1 MSDSYEVQQTYLDF
15 LKGLQVDAAQFSDS
29 DDSSVEHDNETLI
42 SDTTIKSLFDTT
54 IDSDEPK
61 KLHIANEVHTFLISQ
76 EDDEKKKSA
85 EKIFELL
92 IDIRNKRKPKVEN
105 IKTESPGTYETLSQ
119 SQSQNWMNSSG
130 QDKTTN
136 ANNENECNDD
146 NISQESKIEYKE
158 VLEKDTRI
166 NEYLRE
172 EIVKILNSVRITIRN
187 GNYAIDLANKTI
199 TILNKLISLV
209 DKTISIIKSNKL
221 LTQSQIQEY
230 AVFLIENIIIKDN
243 SLHDLTKRYHSAHEI
258 QLELNIQNMLL
269 FFILDQ
275 IHDNKPNR
283 TGLSVRETMSI
294 NSFMSDCYYD
304 FKSTLQALPHDA
316 DDDELTEILE
326 KILHKNIIK
335 FQPEDDLLQQTL
347 FWLMSKEK
355 ITLKHNENEKVVV
368 DDSLTRTFAID
379 NASTIQ
385 NPVLDNYRYASPS
398 VILDAGSVISKAKNF
413 FIGRPNIIYRLKDGY
428 SFYRTDIYKI
438 ENDTIF
444 IEMYMSIFF
453 DNQEICTSSHK
464 LKYMEKKSG
473 TDIWVF
479 SGASISLCDAFPKW
493 IEITQKKDTGPLQNI
508 LDSVILKMIGDANF
522 YMFDRL
528 GPNMSGYLDVNKTTV
543 FNSWLVTN
551 CSSDDDN
558 DDNLSII
565 NNQQAWSN
573 TPRTI
578 FLNDRPAAII
588 GLIFSLYPNS
598 NFMQKLKCSGEII
611 FENNFV
617 YTAMNFQEKINR
629 LIQEKNEK
637 NKKKENI
644 LPWSSPSPL
653 KGDSAQD
660 TPSSNPNNLFGNPVN
675 ISRLPSPLI
684 GDSAQVTLSSN
695 PNNLFGNPV
704 NTSILPSP
712 LIGDSAQHT
721 LSSNPNNLFGNLSV
735 NISIPNKRV
744 KKEKGGSKKKK
755 ILKRKIGK
763 SKKKLIQIKKNKTIK
778 SKKKIIKKNF
788 ITIKFRKKRKY

>member
-15 LKGLQVDAAQFSDS
+15 LKGLQVDASQFSDS
-29 DDSSVEHDNETLI
+29 DDSSVEHENETLI

-92 IDIRNKRKPKVEN
+92 IDIRNKRKPKAEN
-105 IKTESPGTYETLSQ
+105 IKTESPGTYDTLTQ
-119 SQSQNWMNSSG
+119 SQSQNWMNSSEE
-130 QDKTTN
+130 DKTTT

-243 SLHDLTKRYHSAHEI
+243 NLYDLTERYHSAHEI

-316 DDDELTEILE
+316 DDDDELTEILE
-326 KILHKNIIK
+326 KILRENIIK

-355 ITLKHNENEKVVV
+355 ITLEHNENEKVVI
-368 DDSLTRTFAID
+368 DDSLTTTFAID

-385 NPVLDNYRYASPS
+385 NPVQDNYRYASPS

-413 FIGRPNIIYRLKDGY
+413 FIGRPNIIYKLKDGY

-473 TDIWVF
+473 TDVWVF

-565 NNQQAWSN
+565 NNQHAWSN

-611 FENNFV
+611 FKNNFV

-653 KGDSAQD
+653 KDNSAIPTPSSKPNNLFGNLVNISSLPSPLRGDSAQD
-660 TPSSNPNNLFGNPVN
+660 TLSSNPNNLFGNPVN
-675 ISRLPSPLI
+675 ISSL
-684 GDSAQVTLSSN
+684 
-695 PNNLFGNPV
+695 
-704 NTSILPSP
+704 
-712 LIGDSAQHT
+712 
-721 LSSNPNNLFGNLSV
+721 
-735 NISIPNKRV
+735 PNKRV
-744 KKEKGGSKKKK
+744 KKETGGSKKKK

-788 ITIKFRKKRKY
+788 ITTIKFRKKRKQ

>member
-15 LKGLQVDAAQFSDS
+15 LKRLQVDAAQNSDS
-29 DDSSVEHDNETLI
+29 DDSSVEHENETLI

-61 KLHIANEVHTFLISQ
+61 KLDIANEVHTFLISQ
-76 EDDEKKKSA
+76 NDLEKKKAA

-105 IKTESPGTYETLSQ
+105 IKTESPGTYGTLSQ

-130 QDKTTN
+130 ENKTTT

-172 EIVKILNSVRITIRN
+172 EIVEILNSVRITIRN

-199 TILNKLISLV
+199 IILNKLISLV

-221 LTQSQIQEY
+221 LTHGQIQEY
-230 AVFLIENIIIKDN
+230 AVFLIENVIKNDN
-243 SLHDLTKRYHSAHEI
+243 SLHDLTTRYHSAHEI
-258 QLELNIQNMLL
+258 QLDLNIQNMLL

-294 NSFMSDCYYD
+294 NSFMSDCYDD
-304 FKSTLQALPHDA
+304 FKIRLQALTHHD
-316 DDDELTEILE
+316 DHDELTKILE
-326 KILHKNIIK
+326 KILLENIIK

-347 FWLMSKEK
+347 IWLMSKEK
-355 ITLKHNENEKVVV
+355 ITLEHNENKKDVF
-368 DDSLTRTFAID
+368 DASLTETFGID
-379 NASTIQ
+379 NASTII
-385 NPVLDNYRYASPS
+385 NPVQDEYRFASPS

-413 FIGRPNIIYRLKDGY
+413 FIGRPNIIYKLKDGY

-438 ENDTIF
+438 EDDSII
-444 IEMYMSIFF
+444 IEMYMAIFLN
-453 DNQEICTSSHK
+453 DREICRSSHK
-464 LKYMEKKSG
+464 LKYMEKKS
-473 TDIWVF
+473 DNDVWVF

-493 IEITQKKDTGPLQNI
+493 IEITQKKDTDPLQNI
-508 LDSVILKMIGDANF
+508 LDCVILKMIGDANF

-528 GPNMSGYLDVNKTTV
+528 GPNMSGYSDANKTTV
-543 FNSWLVTN
+543 FDSWLVTN
-551 CSSDDDN
+551 CSSN
-558 DDNLSII
+558 HNNLIII
-565 NNQQAWSN
+565 NNQDTWSN

-598 NFMQKLKCSGEII
+598 NFMQKLKCSGEIL
-611 FENNFV
+611 FGNKFV

-629 LIQEKNEK
+629 LIQEKNEENK
-637 NKKKENI
+637 NKK
-644 LPWSSPSPL
+644 LFLSPSPL
-653 KGDSAQD
+653 KGDSAIS
-660 TPSSNPNNLFGNPVN
+660 TPSSKPNNLFGNLVNISSPESPLRGYSGQDTLSSNSNNLSAQNNLFGNPVN
-675 ISRLPSPLI
+675 ISTLPK
-684 GDSAQVTLSSN
+684 
-695 PNNLFGNPV
+695 
-704 NTSILPSP
+704 
-712 LIGDSAQHT
+712 
-721 LSSNPNNLFGNLSV
+721 
-735 NISIPNKRV
+735 NKRA
-744 KKEKGGSKKKK
+744 KKETGGSKKKK